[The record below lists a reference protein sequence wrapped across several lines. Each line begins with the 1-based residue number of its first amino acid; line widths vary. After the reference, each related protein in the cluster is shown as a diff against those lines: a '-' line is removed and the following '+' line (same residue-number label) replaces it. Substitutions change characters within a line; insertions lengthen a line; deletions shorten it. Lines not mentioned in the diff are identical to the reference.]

1 MPIRDWPRNSEV
13 IVPPR
18 TRMNDRDDPDETT
31 ITRMGL
37 RRGGW
42 IGYNET
48 GVYVDRD
55 DETRIKI
62 QHGNITQVGLKSAEW
77 DLVVMSVILVGVGVF
92 VGTTRNLLVGTG
104 FAAVGGASLYWSY
117 RKRHELAIHVANEPK
132 PIAVYPT
139 HPTECH
145 ETLADR
151 VRTSAEE

>member
-1 MPIRDWPRNSEV
+1 
-13 IVPPR
+13 
-18 TRMNDRDDPDETT
+18 MNDRDGSDGTT

-42 IGYNET
+42 IGYNEE

-55 DETRIKI
+55 DKTKIKI
-62 QHGNITQVGLKSAEW
+62 EHANVTQVGLKSAEW
-77 DLVVMSVILVGVGVF
+77 DLVVMSLLLVGLGVFVGVTRNPLVGVGFAV
-92 VGTTRNLLVGTG
+92 VGL
-104 FAAVGGASLYWSY
+104 ASLYWSY
-117 RKRHELAIHVANEPK
+117 RKRHELVIHVANERK

-151 VRTSAEE
+151 VRTSAED